1 MAKMNVQFHATLE
14 DIYDFIVDMFSR
26 KYIIKGIIIFP
37 EFEIHDITEDIIME
51 DIKSYDIFC
60 ISKYEII
67 DIKSYKEFCKNR
79 SNTIG
84 IDIGTRKPSQTSI
97 TEMIMWIGSDN
108 EIDSDF
114 KKIINKFKRSMHRG
128 AWGVCPGPNP
138 EKYFYKNHLY
148 TERAKIAYRQGV
160 KLCAYGGWTY
170 FELPDD

>member
-67 DIKSYKEFCKNR
+67 DVKSYKEFCKKYKIEDNP
-79 SNTIG
+79 
-84 IDIGTRKPSQTSI
+84 KFSI
-97 TEMIMWIGSDN
+97 IFLALRNGS
-108 EIDSDF
+108 I
-114 KKIINKFKRSMHRG
+114 
-128 AWGVCPGPNP
+128 
-138 EKYFYKNHLY
+138 
-148 TERAKIAYRQGV
+148 
-160 KLCAYGGWTY
+160 
-170 FELPDD
+170 